1 MKFEYLQGSIVAMV
15 TRMTPQKGFDLVQCV
30 LDELMDSEDMA
41 FVLLGTGNAEYED
54 FMRGAEW
61 RHKGRLC
68 AYIGY
73 DEALSH
79 RVYAGSDFLLMPSSF
94 EPCGLSQMI
103 AMRYGTIPIV
113 RETGGL
119 KDTVLA
125 YTPENELSNG
135 FSFTNYNAHDML
147 HVVEQACAMY
157 KNDPKEWKKLVK
169 KGLTADFSWSKSAL
183 AYIDVYTA
191 LTGEN

>member
-1 MKFEYLQGSIVAMV
+1 
-15 TRMTPQKGFDLVQCV
+15 
-30 LDELMDSEDMA
+30 MA

-54 FMRGAEW
+54 FMRSAEW

-103 AMRYGTIPIV
+103 AMRYGTLPD
-113 RETGGL
+113 RAR
-119 KDTVLA
+119 DRR
-125 YTPENELSNG
+125 
-135 FSFTNYNAHDML
+135 
-147 HVVEQACAMY
+147 
-157 KNDPKEWKKLVK
+157 
-169 KGLTADFSWSKSAL
+169 SARQR
-183 AYIDVYTA
+183 AAV
-191 LTGEN
+191 

>member
-1 MKFEYLQGSIVAMV
+1 M
-15 TRMTPQKGFDLVQCV
+15 TRQKGFDLVQGV
-30 LDELMDSEDMA
+30 LDELRDSEDMA

-54 FMRGAEW
+54 FMRSAEW

-79 RVYAGSDFLLMPSSF
+79 RVYAGSDLLLMPASF

-103 AMRYGTIPIV
+103 AMRYGTLPIV

-119 KDTVLA
+119 RDSVQPYNRFTGEG
-125 YTPENELSNG
+125 TG
-135 FSFTNYNAHDML
+135 FSFANFNANEL
-147 HVVEQACAMY
+147 
-157 KNDPKEWKKLVK
+157 
-169 KGLTADFSWSKSAL
+169 ADTIRRAL
-183 AYIDVYTA
+183 ALYHDDHDAYCRVQRQ
-191 LTGEN
+191 